1 MRSKSLLPA
10 RKVIFV
16 KGVWN
21 MQEKLFILKLNPSKK
36 VNQDIN

>member
-1 MRSKSLLPA
+1 MRLKSLLPA

-21 MQEKLFILKLNPSKK
+21 MQEKLFILKLNPSRGA
-36 VNQDIN
+36 NQDID